1 MPFVLRQVTPVRL
14 SRLDAGHKDL
24 IDQDPRQYIT
34 NQTLTACLRQLAS
47 LVSLA
52 ADIFNSCQDEASA
65 IHERTVNLR
74 ERLNRLTAS
83 VDKLDPRI
91 VPIRKSCFQKFAR
104 CAKNL

>member
-14 SRLDAGHKDL
+14 SRLAQPNAAQKEL

-52 ADIFNSCQDEASA
+52 ADVFGACEHEAA
-65 IHERTVNLR
+65 LVHERTVRLR
-74 ERLNRLTAS
+74 ERLDRLS
-83 VDKLDPRI
+83 VNVDKLDSRTA
-91 VPIRKSCFQKFAR
+91 PIRKCRFPFIQ
-104 CAKNL
+104 